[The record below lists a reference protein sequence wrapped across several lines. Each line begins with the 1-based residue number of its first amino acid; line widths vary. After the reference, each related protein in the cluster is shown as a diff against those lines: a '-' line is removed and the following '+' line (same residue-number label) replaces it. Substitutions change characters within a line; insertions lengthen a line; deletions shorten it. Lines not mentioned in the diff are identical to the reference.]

1 MGQFGVILLDTHVA
15 IWLLSDFEKL
25 SQVAK
30 HEIVKA
36 RSKGGGLAISCVTLL
51 EIVRLAEKGRVEFG
65 MGLRSFLRSLETT
78 FKVISITSRACALIP
93 ELPANYPKDPADR
106 IIGATALAEGLT
118 LITADRNILA
128 SKAVRTAW

>member
-65 MGLRSFLRSLETT
+65 MGLRSFLQSLETT
-78 FKVISITSRACALIP
+78 FKVIPITSRACALIP

>member
-25 SQVAK
+25 SLVAK

-36 RSKGGGLAISCVTLL
+36 RSKGDGLAISCVTLL

-78 FKVISITSRACALIP
+78 FKVISITSRACALIA
-93 ELPANYPKDPADR
+93 ELPADPVSR
-106 IIGATALAEGLT
+106 
-118 LITADRNILA
+118 R
-128 SKAVRTAW
+128 